1 MNLKENCPNIKLTL
15 VALNK
20 LVQESAVEIG
30 LALEGPLT
38 AICEEAA
45 VNRTQVYERKNQLEA
60 ALAKMTLPGPG
71 HPLSHPVVEPDPE
84 AEKGWRLREGV
95 LRYRLAHPGALV
107 LHASGRATYSD
118 GFIRF
123 ALDLLD
129 QWQGG
134 SEQFSKQAEI
144 PLQTLNY
151 WKKKI

>member
-1 MNLKENCPNIKLTL
+1 MSRSRPTVFVGSSTEGLKIAKALQVLLEQPCEVTIWSQGVFGLSQGTL
-15 VALNK
+15 
-20 LVQESAVEIG
+20 ES
-30 LALEGPLT
+30 L
-38 AICEEAA
+38 
-45 VNRTQVYERKNQLEA
+45 
-60 ALAKMTLPGPG
+60 
-71 HPLSHPVVEPDPE
+71 HPVVEPDPE
-84 AEKGWRLREGV
+84 AEKNWRLREEV

-151 WKKKI
+151 WKKSFESTV